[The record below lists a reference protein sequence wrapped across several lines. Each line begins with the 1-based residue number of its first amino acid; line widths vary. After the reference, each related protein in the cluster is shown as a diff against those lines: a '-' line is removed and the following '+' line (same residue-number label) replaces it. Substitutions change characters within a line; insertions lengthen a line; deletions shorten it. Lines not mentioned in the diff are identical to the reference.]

1 MEDWGAVRDR
11 LEFYR
16 TEGALKGHY
25 YIDDEEHAAQHAAD
39 IRAALERIKELEKEL
54 AEARRNG

>member
-1 MEDWGAVRDR
+1 MEDWGAVRVR
-11 LEFYR
+11 LEELIAGVPPEWLSR
-16 TEGALKGHY
+16 NG
-25 YIDDEEHAAQHAAD
+25 AD